1 MTSSSTALISIH
13 PEHVA
18 HILSGEKR
26 IEFRRTW
33 AARPVTRILIY
44 STAPEQR
51 LVGIAAIEN
60 TVRETPRALWAY
72 AKPHGP
78 GITLEHLLK
87 YFTGKRTGVALH
99 LSGVRRLKK
108 PMALHELL
116 PRKSRP
122 PQSFRYLTS
131 VEERKLQ
138 NLLSP

>member
-18 HILSGEKR
+18 HILSGQKR

-51 LVGIAAIEN
+51 LVAVATIKK
-60 TVRETPRALWAY
+60 TVRMTPRALWAY
-72 AKPHGP
+72 ATTHGP
-78 GITLEHLLK
+78 GITREHLLK
-87 YFTGKRTGVALH
+87 YFTGKETGVALH
-99 LSGVRRLKK
+99 LSEVRRLKQ
-108 PMALHELL
+108 PLALQKLL
-116 PRKSRP
+116 PRDSRP

-131 VEERKLQ
+131 EEERKLQ
-138 NLLSP
+138 NLLNP

>member
-18 HILSGEKR
+18 SILSGQKR

-33 AARPVTRILIY
+33 AARLVTRILIY

-51 LVGIAAIEN
+51 LVAVATITK
-60 TVRETPRALWAY
+60 TVRATPRALWSY
-72 AKPHGP
+72 AKPHGA
-78 GITLEHLLK
+78 GITREHLLK
-87 YFTGKRTGVALH
+87 YFTGKKTGVGLH
-99 LSGVRRLKK
+99 LSEVQRLKK
-108 PMALHELL
+108 PLALQKLF
-116 PRKSRP
+116 PRESRP

>member
-26 IEFRRTW
+26 IEFRRAW

-51 LVGIAAIEN
+51 LVGIAAIKS

-78 GITLEHLLK
+78 GITLEHFLK

-108 PMALHELL
+108 PLALHELL
-116 PRKSRP
+116 PRESRP

-138 NLLSP
+138 KLLSP

>member
-33 AARPVTRILIY
+33 AARPVRRILIY

-51 LVGIAAIEN
+51 LVGVAAIKN

-87 YFTGKRTGVALH
+87 YFTGKKTGVALH

-108 PMALHELL
+108 PLALHELL
-116 PRKSRP
+116 PRESRP

-138 NLLSP
+138 NLISP